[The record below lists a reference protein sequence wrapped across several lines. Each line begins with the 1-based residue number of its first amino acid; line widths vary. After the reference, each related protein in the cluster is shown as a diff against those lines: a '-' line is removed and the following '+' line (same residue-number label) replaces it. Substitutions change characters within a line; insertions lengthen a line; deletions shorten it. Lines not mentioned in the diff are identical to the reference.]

1 LIDKRTVL
9 HACGA
14 CAPFILLSLQKR
26 KRKGTKHTEK
36 SEKRT
41 KKAKEDFMF
50 SSQIKQILLKLF
62 DCMEVACILIIYRQR
77 TRRERENINK
87 KARD

>member
-1 LIDKRTVL
+1 MHVV
-9 HACGA
+9 
-14 CAPFILLSLQKR
+14 QKN
-26 KRKGTKHTEK
+26 KTKQNHTEK
-36 SEKRT
+36 SERRT

>member
-1 LIDKRTVL
+1 M
-9 HACGA
+9 HAVHVH
-14 CAPFILLSLQKR
+14 PLLYYHCKKEKEKEQ
-26 KRKGTKHTEK
+26 KHTEK

-41 KKAKEDFMF
+41 KKAMEDFMF